1 MSFGCGLYKAGYE
14 AGLQYT
20 EYMELTRPLA
30 WQLEARWTT
39 IRDLQ
44 WPLMPAF
51 MQLYWNLNAY
61 LWGGERIL
69 LSYSALF
76 EINKEHLNGMN
87 TMAAF

>member
-1 MSFGCGLYKAGYE
+1 MSFDYGLYKVAYG

-30 WQLEARWTT
+30 WQLEAEWMT

-44 WPLMPAF
+44 WPWMPVF
-51 MQLYWNLNAY
+51 MQLDWNLNAD
-61 LWGGERIL
+61 LWGGECIL

-76 EINKEHLNGMN
+76 EIIKEHLNEMN
-87 TMAAF
+87 TMAVF